1 MTTLPWSDARAAT
14 AGRTRNPEDIEAEVR
29 KVMAAHAAIKAR
41 GFDSIKERGR
51 LHRLTDVLLD
61 ELAIAEQVTPREL

>member
-1 MTTLPWSDARAAT
+1 MAALPWSAAQAAT
-14 AGRTRNPEDIEAEVR
+14 TG
-29 KVMAAHAAIKAR
+29 AR
-41 GFDSIKERGR
+41 VFDSIKERGR